1 MGGPKGVEAS
11 LRQFGVE
18 RTNEV
23 HLKPAWLISA
33 NFFYQSLRSFSVK
46 DQSPRFSVSLL

>member
-33 NFFYQSLRSFSVK
+33 NFFLPVFEELFGQR
-46 DQSPRFSVSLL
+46 SVSEVQC